1 MFFVFFLRCCYEFP
15 KRDEVEGAWIL
26 LWSLTGSQ
34 RMCFICL
41 FFLVVTLISLPTM
54 MRMPQQTEQ
63 TSLAGSIFPYFLTHL
78 SAAISV
84 GPKLPWKANPSQHS
98 KCYVAALTSTVSN
111 WLLLSFPFISKLVPN
126 HSVTQVWQ
134 FPWFWFLLF
143 LSSWPFFFSLHKF
156 DFNPLR
162 ESSEHILHFSTDP
175 ICHGSQCARKSV
187 VPPHTQ
193 IHNVCYLISNNSSV
207 LAHLWRCKM

>member
-1 MFFVFFLRCCYEFP
+1 MKKFIVHVQICLQTLETVKKEKRKWKRCIIFLPHFIIHNFILVCHIKSIWFFFFFLRCCYEFP

-84 GPKLPWKANPSQHS
+84 SPKLPWKANPSQHS

-126 HSVTQVWQ
+126 HSITQVWQ
-134 FPWFWFLLF
+134 FPWFWSLLF
-143 LSSWPFFFSLHKF
+143 LSPFFFFL
-156 DFNPLR
+156 
-162 ESSEHILHFSTDP
+162 T
-175 ICHGSQCARKSV
+175 
-187 VPPHTQ
+187 
-193 IHNVCYLISNNSSV
+193 
-207 LAHLWRCKM
+207 